1 MHAVVFAPG
10 LTDRFTYGYESDSN
24 LLARLTAP
32 QYTVAYTYESNS
44 NVMKMIDNKTL
55 GGTTSV
61 SSYSYTHDSIE
72 TAAAYNPSYSYDKIG
87 NRKTST
93 GIESV
98 TYTAN
103 TLNQYAD
110 IQVSSLSSQPF
121 YDLDGNLTGDGG

>member
-1 MHAVVFAPG
+1 
-10 LTDRFTYGYESDSN
+10 
-24 LLARLTAP
+24 
-32 QYTVAYTYESNS
+32 
-44 NVMKMIDNKTL
+44 MKMIDNKTW

-61 SSYSYTHDSIE
+61 SSYSYTYDAIE
-72 TAAAYNPSYSYDKIG
+72 TAAAYNPIYSYDKIG

-103 TLNQYAD
+103 ALNQYAD